1 GLPAEQRGSWL
12 LQEKIDYDPG
22 LLMPD
27 GSGVKAEL
35 RVMFLRAPD
44 EEKPKPVINLV
55 RLSRGK
61 MHGVD
66 HNRDLTWV
74 GGTIGIW
81 PETDG

>member
-1 GLPAEQRGSWL
+1 
-12 LQEKIDYDPG
+12 
-22 LLMPD
+22 
-27 GSGVKAEL
+27 
-35 RVMFLRAPD
+35 MFLRAPD
-44 EEKPKPVINLV
+44 EEKPRPVINLV

-81 PETDG
+81 PED

>member
-1 GLPAEQRGSWL
+1 
-12 LQEKIDYDPG
+12 
-22 LLMPD
+22 
-27 GSGVKAEL
+27 
-35 RVMFLRAPD
+35 
-44 EEKPKPVINLV
+44 VINLV

-81 PETDG
+81 PED